1 MKCRDFPMS
10 EAVIPY
16 PPQTAGSHLVHVA
29 RQPIFDTTGDV
40 VAYELLFRGRMDAVD
55 AERRDSYATS
65 QVVVNT
71 FTEFGVDEVV
81 GDRTCFINLTREFL
95 VGELPLPFSPEH
107 VVLEVLET
115 VLVDDAVVEGVQRL
129 VEEGYRIAL
138 DDFEWGSGH
147 ERLLPYASY
156 IKLDLLHSDVTHL
169 DQIIA
174 ACRDWP
180 DIQIVAE
187 GLETPDHLALSDKYG
202 IELRQGYVLSRPQ
215 TLTAASLSPARLS
228 RLELVGALSA
238 KEIDLERVQEII
250 AGDPALTMRVL
261 RASNSA
267 MAGATSRISSVRQAV
282 VMLGLDQIRQWAMLM
297 VVDDVTEA
305 TEAQMVEVLT
315 RARLCVNLAPTFETD
330 PDAAFVAG
338 LIAAVAPIFGVTA
351 AQLAHHLPLT
361 TEIDS
366 ALSRGTGALGRLLR
380 TVEAYQRGDLSGL
393 AETYTGADLTGKVMD
408 AMRWSKNAIPAKAG
422 VH

>member
-1 MKCRDFPMS
+1 MLDLVMQPS
-10 EAVIPY
+10 TV
-16 PPQTAGSHLVHVA
+16 PPGMPLVHVA
-29 RQPIFDTTGDV
+29 RQPIFDTSGDV

-55 AERRDSYATS
+55 AQRRDSYATS

-115 VLVDDAVVEGVQRL
+115 VTVDDAVVEGVASL
-129 VEEGYRIAL
+129 VASGYRIAL
-138 DDFEWGSGH
+138 DDFVWGSGH

-156 IKLDLLHSDVTHL
+156 VKLDLLHSDVTHL
-169 DQIIA
+169 DQIVA

-187 GLETPDHLALSDKYG
+187 GLETPEQLALSDKYG
-202 IELRQGYVLSRPQ
+202 FELRQGYVLSRPQ
-215 TLTAASLSPARLS
+215 TLTAAALSPSRLH
-228 RLELVGALSA
+228 RLELIGVLSA
-238 KEIDLERVQEII
+238 PDTDIERVGEII
-250 AGDPALTMRVL
+250 TSDPALTMRVL

-282 VMLGLDQIRQWAMLM
+282 VLLGLDQIRQWAMLM
-297 VVDDVTEA
+297 VVDDVSEA
-305 TEAQMVEVLT
+305 TEVQMVEVLT
-315 RARLCVNLAPTFETD
+315 RARLCVNLAPTFDAD

-338 LIAAVAPIFGVTA
+338 LITAVAPIFGVTA
-351 AQLAHHLPLT
+351 AMLAHHLPLT
-361 TEIDS
+361 TEIES
-366 ALSRGTGALGRLLR
+366 ALSRGAGALGRLLR
-380 TVEAYQRGDLSGL
+380 TVDAYQRGDLSVFAGQ
-393 AETYTGADLTGKVMD
+393 YTGADLTGKVMD
-408 AMRWSKNAIPAKAG
+408 AMRWSQEALPSSPR
-422 VH
+422 

>member
-1 MKCRDFPMS
+1 MHGTVMQPS
-10 EAVIPY
+10 
-16 PPQTAGSHLVHVA
+16 TAPANTPLVHVA
-29 RQPIFDTTGDV
+29 RQPIFDTSGDV

-55 AERRDSYATS
+55 AQRRDSYATS

-95 VGELPLPFSPEH
+95 VGELPLPFSPDH

-115 VLVDDAVVEGVQRL
+115 VEVDDAVVDGVAAL
-129 VEEGYRIAL
+129 VTAGYRIAL
-138 DDFEWGSGH
+138 DDFVWGSGH

-156 IKLDLLHSDVTHL
+156 VKLDLLNGDITHL
-169 DQIIA
+169 DQLVA

-180 DIQIVAE
+180 GIQIVAE
-187 GLETPDHLALSDKYG
+187 GLETTEQLALSDHYG
-202 IELRQGYVLSRPQ
+202 FELRQGYVLSRPQ
-215 TLTAASLSPARLS
+215 TLTAASLSPSRLA

-238 KEIDLERVQEII
+238 SDIDLERVQTII

-267 MAGATSRISSVRQAV
+267 MVGANSRISSVRQAV
-282 VMLGLDQIRQWAMLM
+282 VLLGLDQIRQWAMLM
-297 VVDDVTEA
+297 VVDDVSEA

-315 RARLCVNLAPTFETD
+315 RARLCVNLAPTFDAD

-338 LIAAVAPIFGVTA
+338 LLTAVAPLFGVTA
-351 AQLAHHLPLT
+351 AMLAHHLPLT
-361 TEIDS
+361 AEIEN
-366 ALSRGTGALGRLLR
+366 ALSRGTGNLGRLLR
-380 TVEAYQRGDLSGL
+380 TVDAYQRGDLHDL
-393 AETYTGADLTGKVMD
+393 AGNYTGADLTGKVMD
-408 AMRWSKNAIPAKAG
+408 AMRWSKIAIPAG
-422 VH
+422 SR

>member
-1 MKCRDFPMS
+1 
-10 EAVIPY
+10 
-16 PPQTAGSHLVHVA
+16 
-29 RQPIFDTTGDV
+29 
-40 VAYELLFRGRMDAVD
+40 
-55 AERRDSYATS
+55 
-65 QVVVNT
+65 
-71 FTEFGVDEVV
+71 
-81 GDRTCFINLTREFL
+81 
-95 VGELPLPFSPEH
+95 
-107 VVLEVLET
+107 
-115 VLVDDAVVEGVQRL
+115 
-129 VEEGYRIAL
+129 
-138 DDFEWGSGH
+138 
-147 ERLLPYASY
+147 
-156 IKLDLLHSDVTHL
+156 
-169 DQIIA
+169 
-174 ACRDWP
+174 
-180 DIQIVAE
+180 
-187 GLETPDHLALSDKYG
+187 
-202 IELRQGYVLSRPQ
+202 VLSRPQ